1 MTMWWPTHWCM
12 SYGKNHGSTVIQSGY
27 LYCPP
32 LSFPMMSNVYGE
44 VYIYICICPVAF
56 GLAAIPLKLTRPT
69 HWLVH
74 FEKSQ
79 RNKTVSCQQDV
90 LPGGWTNPFEKYARQ
105 IGSFPQIGVKIKNL
119 WNHHLEIYLCICT
132 SSEDC
137 TCVSVK
143 NHAQMHQNKAA
154 PKKTSPSHLS
164 PSCTCQHSPIHDNWN
179 KFMKHIPMYITF
191 WKVPPKKNQR
201 LRGWGIHVLLA
212 LSARKR
218 IMKWSNWLLLNMYSE
233 FPPGFATDHGQTI
246 P

>member
-1 MTMWWPTHWCM
+1 MYNLVVEPT
-12 SYGKNHGSTVIQSGY
+12 
-27 LYCPP
+27 
-32 LSFPMMSNVYGE
+32 
-44 VYIYICICPVAF
+44 
-56 GLAAIPLKLTRPT
+56 PLKNI
-69 HWLVH
+69 
-74 FEKSQ
+74 SQ
-79 RNKTVSCQQDV
+79 I
-90 LPGGWTNPFEKYARQ
+90 E
-105 IGSFPQIGVKIKNL
+105 SFPQIGVKIKNL
-119 WNHHLEIYLCICT
+119 WNHHLEMYLCICT

-154 PKKTSPSHLS
+154 PKKTSPSHLF

-191 WKVPPKKNQR
+191 WKVSPQKKQR

-233 FPPGFATDHGQTI
+233 FPSGFVTNHGQTMFLNIDLLIQMYHQDAIYLIDKSPYLWSPIYWIIIQFFYFGI
-246 P
+246 PGSSLGPKCFRYRLSIHHFWGFKDGTPTGRCWYTCILDSLLS